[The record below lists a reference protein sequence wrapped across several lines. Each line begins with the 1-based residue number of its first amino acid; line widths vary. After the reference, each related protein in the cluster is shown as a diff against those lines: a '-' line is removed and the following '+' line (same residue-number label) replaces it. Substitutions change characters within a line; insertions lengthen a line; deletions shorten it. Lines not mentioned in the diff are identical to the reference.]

1 MDFASGILPVSMTFF
16 ADASGAVTAMREY
29 VWPTMKVLASL
40 AAIARANLV
49 YVTDMTMSFRLIFLK
64 SLV

>member
-40 AAIARANLV
+40 AAIASVFFVLTLV
-49 YVTDMTMSFRLIFLK
+49 TYT
-64 SLV
+64 

>member
-1 MDFASGILPVSMTFF
+1 MTFF